1 MFKII
6 IDSKVFSREF
16 NTENDKEKFN
26 NKLKNNY
33 NFSVSQVKIEISK
46 SIKQEAYLEVVK
58 GKMTARKK

>member
-46 SIKQEAYLEVVK
+46 SIKQNA
-58 GKMTARKK
+58 